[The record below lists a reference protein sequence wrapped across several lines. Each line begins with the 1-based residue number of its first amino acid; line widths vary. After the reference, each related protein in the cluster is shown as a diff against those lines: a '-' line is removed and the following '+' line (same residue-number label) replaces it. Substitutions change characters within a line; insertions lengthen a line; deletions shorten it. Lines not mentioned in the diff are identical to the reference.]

1 MISWEG
7 LNGVRRTR
15 AMSLHAILKSSLQG
29 HPRTEINAFG
39 EGVALEANGRDLNP
53 SQVGNGFELLRQLT
67 MEYSLRTRNEALA
80 LRSQFASKSFVL
92 TAKETSPSSIVT
104 DVIRRVD
111 LEAARFAKLLG
122 TLPVSVDAIGLQ
134 LTDAD
139 LLVVLMRSLPETVR
153 MYAIHHAVGDS
164 YQIYRNA
171 ARRWE
176 QQQRAFVEQLAGT
189 TGKEKRVYEVGDGGA
204 WEQGGAEWYS
214 IADEPMV
221 VDAVTGDKCQKCRKH
236 STSSCQTD
244 LSKVRCFK
252 CQEQGHIGANCP
264 KRSQDGGKGHGKSKG
279 DKGKSKG
286 KGVYKGQFDK
296 GKGKSKG
303 KKGKPGKGFGKKGKL
318 NEVSMSDEDWWWYQD
333 EDSWPDGS
341 WAVDQV
347 GWVLIGKVLGV
358 GLVMRVPA

>member
-1 MISWEG
+1 M
-7 LNGVRRTR
+7 
-15 AMSLHAILKSSLQG
+15 
-29 HPRTEINAFG
+29 
-39 EGVALEANGRDLNP
+39 
-53 SQVGNGFELLRQLT
+53 
-67 MEYSLRTRNEALA
+67 
-80 LRSQFASKSFVL
+80 
-92 TAKETSPSSIVT
+92 
-104 DVIRRVD
+104 
-111 LEAARFAKLLG
+111 G

-164 YQIYRNA
+164 YQSYRNA

-176 QQQRAFVEQLAGT
+176 QQQRAFVEQLAGA

-221 VDAVTGDKCQKCRKH
+221 VDAVTGDKCQKCGSRKH

-264 KRSQDGGKGHGKSKG
+264 KRSQDSGKGHGKSKG
-279 DKGKSKG
+279 DKGKGKG

-318 NEVSMSDEDWWWYQD
+318 NEVSMSDEDWWWYQE
-333 EDSWPDGS
+333 EDSWHDGS

-347 GWVLIGKVLGV
+347 GWYGSDWEGSWGWSGDAGSSV
-358 GLVMRVPA
+358 VPAQTETETNTETKPETQSAQTVGSLILHAVSGEPCLEIGNLILEDSALVCPDLSSCGPELNLRDDLCSEPWFCGLKSQYEGHFSRRFMFSRRLGSAKCE